1 MAKTLGKEIVKLEHV
16 RRGFDKAQGE
26 LLVLEDVN
34 MTLREGEIVGVLGR
48 SGCGKSSLL
57 RIVAG
62 LIKPTGGEVSYNGAP
77 LKGPANGIAMV
88 FQTFALF
95 PWLTVLD
102 NVEAGLEAIG
112 VPGPERRKRALAA
125 IDLIGLD
132 GFENAYPRE
141 LSGGMRQRVGF
152 ARALVVN
159 PTLLLMDEPFSALD
173 VLTAETLRTDLLD
186 LWLSDK
192 LPIKSILIV
201 THNIEEAVFMCDRI
215 LLLAANPGRLAAE
228 IKIEFPHPR
237 NRLDPAFRQRVDD
250 IYAKMT
256 ARGDGS
262 GARATDLTVSSRL
275 SPVST
280 NLMSG
285 FLETVGAEPYHG
297 RADMPDIASRLH
309 LEIDD
314 LFPIGEVLQYLRF
327 AEMQEGDITLTA
339 LGKSYVEADTQQRKA
354 LFAKQLLSWVP
365 LAERIRTVLQERPG
379 RIAPRARFQQEL
391 EDTLSDTAAD
401 QTIDA
406 IIRWGR
412 YAEIFSYDD
421 KRELFG
427 LDDIE
432 A

>member
-1 MAKTLGKEIVKLEHV
+1 
-16 RRGFDKAQGE
+16 
-26 LLVLEDVN
+26 
-34 MTLREGEIVGVLGR
+34 
-48 SGCGKSSLL
+48 
-57 RIVAG
+57 
-62 LIKPTGGEVSYNGAP
+62 
-77 LKGPANGIAMV
+77 
-88 FQTFALF
+88 
-95 PWLTVLD
+95 
-102 NVEAGLEAIG
+102 
-112 VPGPERRKRALAA
+112 
-125 IDLIGLD
+125 
-132 GFENAYPRE
+132 
-141 LSGGMRQRVGF
+141 
-152 ARALVVN
+152 
-159 PTLLLMDEPFSALD
+159 MDEPFSALD